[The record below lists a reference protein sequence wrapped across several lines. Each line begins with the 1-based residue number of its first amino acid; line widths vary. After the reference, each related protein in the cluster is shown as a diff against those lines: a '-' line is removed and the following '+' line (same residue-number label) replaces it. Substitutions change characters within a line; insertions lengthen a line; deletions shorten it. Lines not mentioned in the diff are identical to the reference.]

1 MLCAT
6 RRYSNRFSSKIC
18 RQRSLPRRRN
28 VYHQMRQID
37 LTGLCKYKPHF
48 QKENNIIYFFCLT
61 STSCNTRR
69 VAAKDLGLSTFP
81 YDHLVSRCHP
91 GAYDVT
97 CKITGKQHHLLKG
110 VRLSPMK
117 FDYCKRTAWWLSL
130 VVQKY
135 FHTSE
140 NDNAASS
147 IPCCFL
153 KPLKERRWYHAT
165 DNCTRRWIQIYWA
178 KIQRASTAS
187 TLLNDEL
194 ETRLFSS
201 ALC

>member
-81 YDHLVSRCHP
+81 YDHLSKQVPPWSIRCYVQNYRQATSSFKRGP
-91 GAYDVT
+91 AFADE
-97 CKITGKQHHLLKG
+97 
-110 VRLSPMK
+110 VRLLQTHGLMVILG
-117 FDYCKRTAWWLSL
+117 RTEILSYIG
-130 VVQKY
+130 K
-135 FHTSE
+135 
-140 NDNAASS
+140 
-147 IPCCFL
+147 
-153 KPLKERRWYHAT
+153 
-165 DNCTRRWIQIYWA
+165 
-178 KIQRASTAS
+178 
-187 TLLNDEL
+187 
-194 ETRLFSS
+194 
-201 ALC
+201 